1 MRNLGRALRIA
12 VNLGA
17 LVAVMIVCGV
27 ALGVA
32 ASKVVHVTE
41 MIGYMESIGPSWD

>member
-1 MRNLGRALRIA
+1 MRRVLAVV

-17 LVAVMIVCGV
+17 LIAVMTVCGV